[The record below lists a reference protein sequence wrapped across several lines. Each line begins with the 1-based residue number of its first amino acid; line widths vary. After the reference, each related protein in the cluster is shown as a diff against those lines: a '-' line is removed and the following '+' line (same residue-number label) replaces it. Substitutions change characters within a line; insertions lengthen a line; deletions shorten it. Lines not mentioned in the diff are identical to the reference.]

1 MGLCDQWWGSGA
13 LSSSHRIIKSLNGWR
28 ATTTYAS
35 FRLANHTPFDLL
47 AVVHRLMFAT
57 GIASVVSSFIVFPQL
72 VLPLLGRQI
81 TLSAWISRS
90 LGR

>member
-1 MGLCDQWWGSGA
+1 MGLCDPWWGLGLYRRA
-13 LSSSHRIIKSLNGWR
+13 IKSLSGWR
-28 ATTTYAS
+28 AMTTYAS
-35 FRLANHTPFDLL
+35 FRLADHTPFDLL